1 MRSARDRSRQNAIR
15 RGRFGRS
22 SASSAR
28 GTRTSV
34 CFGRS
39 GASSARGTRTS
50 ACFGFSLI
58 ELMVV
63 LVLIA
68 TATALTATVM
78 TAGLPGQQLR
88 GAAHEMAAQLRY
100 TRAQAIVS
108 GKPQLFAI
116 DADSREWTAPGR
128 RHGTLAKAIVI
139 VATSARNE
147 QPGRGIAAFR
157 FFPDGSATGGR
168 LVLQRDR
175 AAWQLDIDWLTG
187 QVTTVRAEAT
197 R

>member
-1 MRSARDRSRQNAIR
+1 MRT
-15 RGRFGRS
+15 
-22 SASSAR
+22 AR
-28 GTRTSV
+28 GV
-34 CFGRS
+34 
-39 GASSARGTRTS
+39 
-50 ACFGFSLI
+50 SLL

-63 LVLIA
+63 IVLIA
-68 TATALTATVM
+68 TATAMAAAVM

-88 GAAHEMAAQLRY
+88 GAAREIAAQMRY

-108 GKPQLFAI
+108 GQSQLFTV
-116 DADSREWTAPGR
+116 DANTREWQAPNH
-128 RHGTLAKAIVI
+128 RHGTLPKIVGI

-147 QPGRGIAAFR
+147 QPADGIAAYR

-168 LVLQRDR
+168 LLLQHDS

-187 QVTTVRAEAT
+187 QVTVIRAEAS